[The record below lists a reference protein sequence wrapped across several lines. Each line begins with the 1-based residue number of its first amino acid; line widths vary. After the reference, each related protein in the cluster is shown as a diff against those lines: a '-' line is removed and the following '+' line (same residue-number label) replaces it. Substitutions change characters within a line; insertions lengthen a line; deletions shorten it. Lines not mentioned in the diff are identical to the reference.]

1 MSKKIAVFPGSF
13 DPFTLGHFDVVNRA
27 KDLFDELYVAF
38 GVNSKKN
45 YLLPLEQRIEHVKQA
60 FKDAPNVK
68 VISYQILTVELCK
81 ELGAKYI
88 VRGIR
93 NSTDLNYEASISQT
107 NTQLNPEVET
117 IFLMTNPKYSA
128 INSSIIREIY
138 RNGTDISP
146 FLPEPHIF

>member
-1 MSKKIAVFPGSF
+1 MSKRIAVFPGSF
-13 DPFTLGHFDVVNRA
+13 DPFTLGHYDVVNRA
-27 KDLFDELYVAF
+27 KELFDEIYVAF

-45 YLLPLEQRIEHVKQA
+45 YLFDIESRLEHVTQA
-60 FKDAPNVK
+60 FKDSPNVK
-68 VISYQILTVELCK
+68 VISYNKLTVELCND
-81 ELGAKYI
+81 LGAKFI

-93 NSTDLNYEASISQT
+93 NSTDLNFESSISQT
-107 NTQLNPEVET
+107 NAILNPDIET